1 MRLALSLCSVLAL
14 GCGKSS
20 GTPKVAPSDG
30 PEAKALPPTPAVVA
44 PQVDAGAVDLA
55 TTDTANDTDA
65 ANDTDTANVAPED
78 LHCKRQPF
86 ASSIPIA
93 EASGATWMP
102 DTSLLVIGD
111 SGTDGAFLR
120 LSSADGS
127 VLTKGKLPLDSGASD
142 DLEGLSRIGSTLFGI
157 TSSGYMREWEPKGD
171 TFVLARKSY
180 SIARKGDTKSVCASA
195 KDSNCGP
202 NYEGL
207 CLLDTAADAKPSDDA
222 PCVGY
227 AAAKARGSLVCLVRR
242 PDGRLA
248 ARPEHTI
255 SVANPKT
262 LSGCHFDPQGR
273 LWFGNNVFAANTV
286 GLIEDHQH
294 VKSAKITRVGALGL
308 GFAEAIAVGTGG
320 QVFRFS
326 DTTGSPSLLDKYICR

>member
-1 MRLALSLCSVLAL
+1 MRLALSLCTVLAL

-20 GTPKVAPSDG
+20 GTPKVAPSDA
-30 PEAKALPPTPAVVA
+30 PEAKASPITTPMAATPA
-44 PQVDAGAVDLA
+44 AVPRPP
-55 TTDTANDTDA
+55 DTAAEGSAKADDA
-65 ANDTDTANVAPED
+65 DDAKDAED

-86 ASSIPIA
+86 ASKIPIA

-120 LSSADGS
+120 LNSADGS

-171 TFVLARKSY
+171 TFVLSRKSY
-180 SIARKGDTKSVCASA
+180 SIALKGDTKSVCASA

-255 SVANPKT
+255 SVAAPKT
-262 LSGCHFDPQGR
+262 LSGCHFDPKGR

-286 GLIEDHQH
+286 GLIEGHQH
-294 VKSAKITRVGALGL
+294 PKSAKITRIGALGL